1 MIRVSYA
8 PDIENLDYGTGDQR
22 LRSVKTRSAA
32 LGEGVTMDC
41 RISLPGPISYT
52 WSKQGGSLPFKSVSQ
67 NVSQSGEFVLIM
79 HTVGTGDFVIH

>member
-1 MIRVSYA
+1 MITVSCT
-8 PDIENLDYGTGDQR
+8 PDIEHMDFGTGDQR

-41 RISLPGPISYT
+41 HISLPGPISYT

-67 NVSQSGEFVLIM
+67 DVS
-79 HTVGTGDFVIH
+79 